1 VFGLLATMI
10 FRLIPP
16 GSRNGRS
23 ALMVILAV
31 SLFGLSDEFHQA
43 YTPGRAVEFADWVA
57 DTLGAAVAV
66 FAYWKWDAYRR
77 ILETGRQVKTE
88 LTGRR

>member
-1 VFGLLATMI
+1 
-10 FRLIPP
+10 
-16 GSRNGRS
+16 
-23 ALMVILAV
+23 MVILAV

-57 DTLGAAVAV
+57 DTLGAVVAV

-77 ILETGRQVKTE
+77 ILETGRRAKTE